1 MKFRTEIEIEKFPF
15 EISHKNRLAFIGSCF
30 ADEIGM
36 RFKNSGFH
44 SLVNPFGVIFNPIS
58 IARILNDAE
67 NTSTE
72 IQHNIIEHNSRF
84 YSLKHHGSFA
94 SNSKANLEQQIAEQN
109 KLLHNNLKQA
119 DFLFITF
126 GTAVIYKHVQ
136 ENKVVANC
144 HKLPNNF
151 FYNTLL
157 NITEIVEEL
166 EVSILKL
173 KQLNPTLKIV
183 FTVSP
188 VRYFNFGMHKNQ
200 LSKATLLLAIE
211 TLIKHFNH
219 CYYFPAYE
227 LVIDDLRDY
236 RFMKEDLIH
245 PNKQAVDYIWEKI
258 EQTFLNKNTLSLC
271 KRVQSFNAMN
281 NHKVREESNE
291 FKEKIKSEY
300 EVLKLLLPHLAL
312 A

>member
-15 EISHKNRLAFIGSCF
+15 EISHKNRLVFIGSCF

-58 IARILNDAE
+58 IAGILNDAA

-72 IQHNIIEHNSRF
+72 IQHHIIEHNSRF

-109 KLLHNNLKQA
+109 NLLHNNLKQA
-119 DFLFITF
+119 DFLFITL
-126 GTAVIYKHVQ
+126 GTAVTYKHIQ
-136 ENKVVANC
+136 GNKVVANC
-144 HKLPNNF
+144 HKLPNNLF
-151 FYNTLL
+151 NNNLL
-157 NITEIVEEL
+157 NIAEVVENLGTSVEKL
-166 EVSILKL
+166 RQINLALKV
-173 KQLNPTLKIV
+173 I

-200 LSKATLLLAIE
+200 LSKATLLLAVE
-211 TLIKHFNH
+211 ALTQRLNN

-245 PNKQAVDYIWEKI
+245 PNKQAVDYIWGKI
-258 EQTFLNKNTLSLC
+258 EQAFLNENTLSLC

-281 NHKVREESNE
+281 NHRMREESNE

-300 EVLKLLLPHLAL
+300 EALKQLLPHLAT

>member
-15 EISHKNRLAFIGSCF
+15 QISHKNRLVFIGSCF

-58 IARILNDAE
+58 IAGILNDAV

-72 IQHNIIEHNSRF
+72 IQHHIIEHNSRF

-109 KLLHNNLKQA
+109 NLLHNNLKQA
-119 DFLFITF
+119 DFLFITL
-126 GTAVIYKHVQ
+126 GTAVTYKHIQ

-144 HKLPNNF
+144 HKLPNNLF
-151 FYNTLL
+151 NNNLL
-157 NITEIVEEL
+157 NIAEVVENLGTSVEKL
-166 EVSILKL
+166 RQINPALKV
-173 KQLNPTLKIV
+173 I

-200 LSKATLLLAIE
+200 LSKATLLLAVE
-211 TLIKHFNH
+211 ALTQRLNN

-245 PNKQAVDYIWEKI
+245 PNKQAVDYIWGKI
-258 EQTFLNKNTLSLC
+258 EQAFLNENTLSLC

-281 NHKVREESNE
+281 NHRMREESNE

-300 EVLKLLLPHLAL
+300 EALKQLLPHLAT